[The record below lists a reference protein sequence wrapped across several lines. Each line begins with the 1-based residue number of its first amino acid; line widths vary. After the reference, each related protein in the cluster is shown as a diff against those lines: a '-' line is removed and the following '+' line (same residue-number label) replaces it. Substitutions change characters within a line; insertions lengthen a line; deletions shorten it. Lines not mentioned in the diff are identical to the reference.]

1 MDNKTRVER
10 ARILGW
16 CIILVFFLLSSRLW
30 YLQVVQGQKYAAMA
44 DGNRIRWVRTVAP
57 RGRVF
62 DRNGVALATNR
73 ASFTVSLMPGSLDGE
88 TREHVLTR
96 LSQLLCLT
104 RDELEDAIAKGI
116 RYPYEPIRVMQ
127 DVPAQTVVALEERR
141 FELPGVLVEMEE
153 VREYPQGSL
162 ASHVLGY
169 MAPISPEL
177 LSAWSNRDYYG
188 SDYVGFTGLERLY
201 ESILRGQD
209 GGSQVEVSA
218 LNRPVQILERTPA
231 IPGSD
236 LILTL
241 DRDLQDLAEYV
252 LLDQLAEVRAAG
264 KYPDTYSGVVIILNP
279 KDGAILA
286 LASMPGYDPNLLSD
300 AAERSAYY
308 VELSRDKER
317 PLFNRAIQG
326 LYSPGSAFK
335 PLTAIAAL
343 EEGKTTVG
351 EVFYADDIG
360 PFGIKRCWTLR
371 NNPPLAVH
379 GNITIV
385 DALEVSCND
394 FFWEMGLRLGIDA
407 LAKHSREAGF
417 GSPTGIVSYPSEEA
431 GVVPDPEWKR
441 QRFARRP
448 RSEQMW
454 YPMETMDM
462 AIGQGFLLA
471 TPLQMAAFY
480 MGLANRGPIYVP
492 YIVERVQRPTGEVVE
507 VAEPKIAR
515 MISGSPANWEAVI
528 QGMVQVVETG
538 TGSSAF
544 RRFPYPV
551 KIAGKT
557 GSVQLGPGQGDAHS
571 WFCGF
576 APADD
581 PEIVVVAFAEHGGG
595 GAVTSGPMVRRIMEA
610 YFRRQFEPEGEAAA
624 NGERIE

>member
-16 CIILVFFLLSSRLW
+16 CIILVFSLLSGRLW

-44 DGNRIRWVRTVAP
+44 DGNRIRWVRAVAP
-57 RGRVF
+57 RGRIY
-62 DRNGVALATNR
+62 DRYGVPLATNR

-96 LSQLLCLT
+96 LSLLLSLT
-104 RDELEDAIAKGI
+104 REELEDAIAKGI

-127 DVPAQTVVALEERR
+127 DVSAETVVALEEQR
-141 FELPGVLVEMEE
+141 FELPGVMVEMEE

-177 LSAWSNRDYYG
+177 LSAWSSQGYYG
-188 SDYVGFTGLERLY
+188 SDYVGLTGLERLY
-201 ESILRGQD
+201 ESTLRGED
-209 GGSQVEVSA
+209 GGNQVEVTA
-218 LNRPVQILERTPA
+218 LNRPVQILERTPPV
-231 IPGSD
+231 PGLD
-236 LILTL
+236 LILTI
-241 DRDLQDLAEYV
+241 DGDLQRLSEEALTE
-252 LLDQLAEVRAAG
+252 QLAKVRAQG
-264 KYPDTYSGVVIILNP
+264 KYVNTYSGVVIVLNP
-279 KDGAILA
+279 KTGAVLA
-286 LASMPGYDPNLLSD
+286 LASMPGYDPNRLSD
-300 AAERSAYY
+300 PGERSTYY
-308 VELSRDKER
+308 LELSRDKQR
-317 PLFNRAIQG
+317 PLFNRAVQG

-343 EEGKTTVG
+343 EEGKTTVR

-371 NNPPLAVH
+371 NNPPLPPH

-385 DALEVSCND
+385 EAIKESCND
-394 FFWEMGLRLGIDA
+394 FFWEMGLRLGIEA
-407 LAKHSREAGF
+407 LAQHSREAGF
-417 GSPTGIVSYPSEEA
+417 GSYTGLDMYPSEER

-441 QRFARRP
+441 QRFSKQP
-448 RSEQMW
+448 RSEQVW
-454 YPMETMDM
+454 YPMETMDV
-462 AIGQGFLLA
+462 AIGQGFLLV

-480 MGLANRGPIYVP
+480 MGLANRGDIYVP
-492 YIVERVQRPTGEVVE
+492 YLVEKTQRPTGELVEVIEPKVARTIKASPETWDAVIKGMIKVVE
-507 VAEPKIAR
+507 
-515 MISGSPANWEAVI
+515 S
-528 QGMVQVVETG
+528 G
-538 TGSSAF
+538 TGARAF
-544 RRFPYPV
+544 RGFPYPV

-595 GAVTSGPMVRRIMEA
+595 GAATGGPIVRQIMEG
-610 YFRRQFEPEGEAAA
+610 YFRKQFEPEGEKSP
-624 NGERIE
+624 NLERIR

>member
-1 MDNKTRVER
+1 MDSKTRVER

-16 CIILVFFLLSSRLW
+16 CIILMFSLLSGRLW

-44 DGNRIRWVRTVAP
+44 DGNRIRWVRAVAP
-57 RGRVF
+57 RGRIF
-62 DRNGVALATNR
+62 DRNGVPLATNR

-96 LSQLLCLT
+96 LSLLLGLT
-104 RDELEDAIAKGI
+104 REELEDAITKGI

-127 DVPAQTVVALEERR
+127 DVPAETVVALEEQR
-141 FELPGVLVEMEE
+141 FELPGVMVEMEE
-153 VREYPQGSL
+153 VREYPQGPL

-177 LSAWSNRDYYG
+177 LSAWSSQGYYG
-188 SDYVGFTGLERLY
+188 SDYVGLTGLERLY
-201 ESILRGQD
+201 EFVLRGED
-209 GGSQVEVSA
+209 GGNQVEVTA
-218 LNRPVQILERTPA
+218 LNRPVQILDRAPA

-236 LILTL
+236 LILTI
-241 DRDLQDLAEYV
+241 DRDLQALAEEA
-252 LLDQLAEVRAAG
+252 LTEQLAKVRAQG
-264 KYPDTYSGVVIILNP
+264 KYTNTYSGVVLVLNP
-279 KDGAILA
+279 KTGAILA
-286 LASMPGYDPNLLSD
+286 LASMPGYDPNRLSD

-308 VELSRDKER
+308 LELSRDKER
-317 PLFNRAIQG
+317 PLFNRALQG

-335 PLTAIAAL
+335 PVTAIAAL
-343 EEGKTTVG
+343 EEGKTTAR

-371 NNPPLAVH
+371 NNPPLPPH

-385 DALEVSCND
+385 EAIKESCND
-394 FFWEMGLRLGIDA
+394 FFWEMGLRLGIEA
-407 LAKHSREAGF
+407 LARHTREAGF
-417 GSPTGIVSYPSEEA
+417 GSYTGLNMYPSEEK

-441 QRFARRP
+441 QRFSKRP
-448 RSEQMW
+448 RSEQVW

-462 AIGQGFLLA
+462 AIGQGFLLV
-471 TPLQMAAFY
+471 TPLQMATFY

-492 YIVERVQRPTGEVVE
+492 YLVEKVQRPTGEVVE
-507 VAEPKIAR
+507 VTEPRVAR
-515 MISGSPANWEAVI
+515 EIKASAATWDAVI
-528 QGMVQVVETG
+528 RGMVQVVESG
-538 TGSSAF
+538 TGAQAF

-557 GSVQLGPGQGDAHS
+557 GSVQLGPGQGDAHG

-595 GAVTSGPMVRRIMEA
+595 GGVAGGPIVRQIMEG
-610 YFRRQFEPEGEAAA
+610 YFRKQFEPEGEETP
-624 NGERIE
+624 NLERIQ